1 MFICVITFTVVTAGP
16 VTKNTALSVAKNFF
30 RIELNKSSDNTVV
43 NYLAINSKQD
53 NSKVLLHVY
62 YGDNSFI
69 VISGDNNAFPIIAYS
84 NEGSYPVNSEN
95 PSFKWW
101 MSNVTD
107 AIEKVSSHKSKLNL
121 SPEVS
126 KAWELYT
133 SENKS
138 GGSSTNTRSVNPFL
152 LTQWNQNNPN
162 NPNDPQ
168 TYNSLC
174 PKYNGTPCVTGC
186 VATSMAQI
194 MNYYKYPY
202 KGQGSHS
209 YVHPYFG
216 TLTANFDTV
225 LDWQYILGSSIS
237 NCLNKAP
244 LQKLMFKC
252 GVSVDMNYTPGSSGA
267 QTADAMNA
275 LYYNF
280 KYRRYIKD
288 INRGEYTDLQWR
300 THLLD
305 NLDMG
310 YPILYSG
317 NDPTAG
323 GHAWVCDGYQSSTY
337 FHFNWGWS
345 GNGDCFCYLN
355 SLVPQDM
362 SLNFTSGQAAIIN
375 IVADTSIYPYCIPN
389 KTYAANQWTFD
400 NGTGTSNYS
409 NNTNCQWL
417 ISPDSGDYIQIN
429 FNRFQ
434 TEANKDFVTIYDGPT
449 TSSPI
454 LCTLSGNNIF
464 PAPIVTSSSKA
475 LVVFTTDAANTLPGW
490 ELTYTSLY
498 KCLPHAIYNVI
509 DTIFDNG
516 SGIYDY
522 PNNLNCNWNVNTDSG
537 KFIQLVFQKMNTEL
551 NKDILYVYNGDSVNP
566 AKLIGAYSGTTL
578 PQDIFSTSN
587 KLYLVFTTDNA
598 NNNYT
603 GWQIE
608 AISLDSLAGVREN
621 NIIKGIKVYPNPAH
635 NMLNITGDYINDG
648 ITKFSIYD
656 VQSVRQYTDESN
668 IKAGFNSKAIDVS
681 TLRAGMY
688 ILKIENNKG
697 SYYMK
702 FIIQ

>member
-1 MFICVITFTVVTAGP
+1 MKNIVRLFTVMFLCVITFTVVTAGP

-43 NYLAINSKQD
+43 KYLAINSKQD

-84 NEGSYPVNSEN
+84 NEGTYPVNSEN
-95 PSFKWW
+95 ASFNWW

-107 AIEKVSSHKSKLNL
+107 AVELASTTKSKVNI
-121 SPEVS
+121 PVS
-126 KAWELYT
+126 NAWDLYT
-133 SENKS
+133 SDNKS

-152 LTQWNQNNPN
+152 LTKWDQAPN
-162 NPNDPQ
+162 
-168 TYNSLC
+168 YNALC
-174 PKYNGTPCVTGC
+174 PSFSGTHCVTGC

-194 MNYYKYPY
+194 MKYYNYPKR
-202 KGQGSHS
+202 GQGSHS

-216 TLTANFDTV
+216 TLTANFDT
-225 LDWQYILGSSIS
+225 LFDFQLMTPPAIS
-237 NCLNKAP
+237 NSLYPATIAR
-244 LQKLMFKC
+244 LMYAC
-252 GVSVDMNYTPGSSGA
+252 GVSVDMNYTPNESGA
-267 QTADAMNA
+267 QTADALNS
-275 LYYNF
+275 LYNYF
-280 KYRRYIKD
+280 KYRRFIKD
-288 INRGEYTDLQWR
+288 INRGNYTDLQWR
-300 THLLD
+300 TFLLD

-317 NDPTAG
+317 ADPTYG
-323 GHAWVCDGYQSSTY
+323 GHAWVCDGYQNSTY

-345 GNGDCFCYLN
+345 GGGDGYFYLN
-355 SLVPQDM
+355 SLTPM
-362 SLNFTSGQAAIIN
+362 SYNFTSGQGAIIN

-434 TEANKDFVTIYDGPT
+434 TEANKDFVTIYDGAT

-475 LVVFTTDAANTLPGW
+475 LVVFTSDAANTLPGW

-498 KCLPHAIYNVI
+498 KCLPHAIYHVI

-537 KFIQLVFQKMNTEL
+537 KFIQLVFQKLNTEL
-551 NKDILYVYNGDSVNP
+551 NKDILYVYNGDSINP

>member
-1 MFICVITFTVVTAGP
+1 MKNIVKLFTVMFICVITFTVVTAGP

-95 PSFKWW
+95 ASFNWW

-107 AIEKVSSHKSKLNL
+107 AVELASTTKTKVHIT
-121 SPEVS
+121 VS
-126 KAWELYT
+126 NAWDLYT

-152 LTQWNQNNPN
+152 LTKWDQAPG
-162 NPNDPQ
+162 
-168 TYNSLC
+168 YNALC
-174 PKYNGTPCVTGC
+174 PSFSGTHCVTGC

-194 MNYYKYPY
+194 MKYYNYPKR
-202 KGQGSHS
+202 GQGSHS

-216 TLTANFDTV
+216 TLTANFDT
-225 LDWQYILGSSIS
+225 LFDFQLMTPPAIS
-237 NCLNKAP
+237 NSLYPATIER
-244 LQKLMFKC
+244 LMYAC
-252 GVSVDMNYTPGSSGA
+252 GVSVDMNYTPNESGA
-267 QTADAMNA
+267 QTADALNS
-275 LYYNF
+275 LYNYF
-280 KYRRYIKD
+280 KYRRFIKD
-288 INRGEYTDLQWR
+288 INRGNYTDLQWR
-300 THLLD
+300 TYLLD

-317 NDPTAG
+317 ADPTYG
-323 GHAWVCDGYQSSTY
+323 GHAWVCDGYQNSTY

-345 GNGDCFCYLN
+345 GGGDGYFYLN
-355 SLVPQDM
+355 SLTPM
-362 SLNFTSGQAAIIN
+362 SYNFTSGQGAIIN